1 MLNLISNIRTTR
13 LKSRNSNYTGFK
25 EDLSNYNTDE
35 LLLNENPDEK
45 VILSKN
51 WLEVYR

>member
-13 LKSRNSNYTGFK
+13 LKSRNSNHTGFK
-25 EDLSNYNTDE
+25 EDLSNYTTDD
-35 LLLNENPDEK
+35 LLLNEDPDEN

-51 WLEVYR
+51 WLAVYR